1 MWYYAVDGEKHGPV
15 TKDEIQGL
23 IDNGELGLD
32 NLVWSRGMEDW
43 KTASEVEDIHP
54 SPPPLPDDEKSPS
67 PPPISKKE
75 HSQVTKQQ
83 DSKPETDEPTSP
95 SQEDDIHTDGDATLS
110 AESTDRVGSKT
121 VGITYAGFGSRLV
134 AYGIDILITVVV
146 SVILGAV
153 ALSVDSSADP
163 DLLTRGIG
171 SLVTWFYFAGFE
183 SSKRQATPG
192 KQLMGLKVTDANMG
206 YDGIGFR
213 KASGRHFGKIISG
226 APLLLG
232 FIMAAFTERHQ
243 ALHDKMAGCL
253 VVKNS

>member
-1 MWYYAVDGEKHGPV
+1 MWYYALDDERKGPV
-15 TKDEIQGL
+15 DKDEIQRL
-23 IDNGELGLD
+23 ISDGDLGMD
-32 NLVWSRGMEDW
+32 DLVWTDGMDDW
-43 KTASEVEDIHP
+43 TPVSEVEDLRP
-54 SPPPLPDDEKSPS
+54 SPPPLPDDEQTP
-67 PPPISKKE
+67 
-75 HSQVTKQQ
+75 
-83 DSKPETDEPTSP
+83 P
-95 SQEDDIHTDGDATLS
+95 SQEGDTPTNRDATLS

-153 ALSVDSSADP
+153 VLSADSSADP

-171 SLVTWFYFAGFE
+171 FLVTWFYFAGFE

-192 KQLMGLKVTDANMG
+192 KQLMGLKVTDASMG
-206 YDGIGFR
+206 YDRIGFR

-226 APLLLG
+226 ALLLLG
-232 FIMAAFTERHQ
+232 FIMAAFTERKQ

-253 VVKNS
+253 VIKAS